1 MVNNLHQM
9 FIKSESEE
17 EDESMSTRVSDPS
30 IHDRNY

>member
-9 FIKSESEE
+9 FIKSEE